1 VRKNSH
7 KLTLGITLVVVMALA
22 VVAAFYLGRQA
33 PDDTSDEAM
42 PSMTAK
48 ALMYLAGVRQ
58 TATKNGNVQWEL
70 KAQSAELEAATGQ
83 MTLKAPEVEF
93 FLESGERVRLTG
105 KEGILNTKT
114 NNIEVRGNVQV
125 EDSRYTLTTD
135 ALSYEHE
142 SRMLHAASS
151 VRIVGKT
158 MSLNAASMWY
168 NLDTRQVLFSG
179 YVKGRLDEEL
189 PL

>member
-1 VRKNSH
+1 VRKNPQ
-7 KLTLGITLVVVMALA
+7 KLTLGITLVAVLALA
-22 VVAAFYLGRQA
+22 VVAAFYIGRQT
-33 PDDTSDEAM
+33 PEDTTDKAL

-48 ALMYLAGVRQ
+48 ALMYLAGVHQ

-83 MTLKAPEVEF
+83 MTLQSPEVEF

-125 EDSRYTLTTD
+125 VDNRYTLTTD
-135 ALSYEHE
+135 SLAYEHE
-142 SRMLHAASS
+142 SRMLHAASP

-158 MSLNAASMWY
+158 MSLSAASMWY
-168 NLDTRQVLFSG
+168 NLNTQQALFSG
-179 YVKGRLDEEL
+179 YVKGRLDEKL